1 MKISI
6 AGIDYE
12 ITDITPISGS
22 VLKITFVKEIP
33 IKFGDITTYTNGG
46 IIAGTLIGYY
56 TLYRL
61 KDKELYLSNDG
72 SRYVE
77 STGTINEPINE
88 GSLTDIKCAK
98 KEEISYTCKQI
109 IYNGIDVTLT
119 DGSTEHF
126 SLTETDQLNLFGKQ
140 VQIAAGS
147 TSLEY
152 HADGQSCRYYSSNDI
167 LRIID
172 DAIKFVSYQT
182 TYCNSM
188 YMWILGCETIGEVKA
203 IAYGDDIPEQ
213 YQTEVLKSYL
223 VTGE

>member
-12 ITDITPISGS
+12 IADISPISES
-22 VLKITFVKEIP
+22 VLKIVFVKDIP

-46 IIAGTLIGYY
+46 IKAGTLSEYT

-77 STGTINEPINE
+77 STGTANESVKE
-88 GSLTDIKCAK
+88 DSLADIKCAK
-98 KEEISYTCKQI
+98 KEEVSYTCKQI
-109 IYNGIDVTLT
+109 IYNGIDVALT
-119 DGSTEHF
+119 DNTIEHF

-140 VQIAAGS
+140 VQIAAGA

-152 HADGQSCRYYSSNDI
+152 HADGKSCRYYSSDDI
-167 LRIID
+167 QRIINT
-172 DAIKFVSYQT
+172 AIKFVSYQT

-188 YMWILGCETIGEVKA
+188 YMWILGCETKEEVKA
-203 IAYGDDIPEQ
+203 ITYGDDIPEQ
-213 YQTEVLKSYL
+213 YQTDVLKSYL
-223 VTGE
+223 ITGE

>member
-12 ITDITPISGS
+12 ITDIAPINGS
-22 VLKITFVKEIP
+22 VIKIVFVKDIP

-46 IIAGTLIGYY
+46 IKAGILSGYT
-56 TLYRL
+56 TLYRI

-77 STGTINEPINE
+77 STDTVNE
-88 GSLTDIKCAK
+88 GVKEDTLADIKQNK
-98 KEEISYTCKQI
+98 KDETSHACKQI
-109 IYNGIDVTLT
+109 IYSGIDVTLT
-119 DGSTEHF
+119 DNTTEHF
-126 SLTETDQLNLFGKQ
+126 SLTETDQLNLFCKQ
-140 VQIAAGS
+140 VQIAAGA

-152 HADGQSCRYYSSNDI
+152 HADGKSCRYYSSDDI
-167 LRIID
+167 QRIIN
-172 DAIKFVSYQT
+172 AAMRFVSYHT

-188 YMWILGCETIGEVKA
+188 YMWILGCETKEEVKA
-203 IAYGDDIPEQ
+203 ITHGDDIPEQ